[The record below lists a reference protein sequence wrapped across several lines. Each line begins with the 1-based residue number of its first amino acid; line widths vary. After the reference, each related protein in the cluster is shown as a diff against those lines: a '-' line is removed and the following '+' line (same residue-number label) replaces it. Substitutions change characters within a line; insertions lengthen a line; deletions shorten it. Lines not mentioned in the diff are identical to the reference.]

1 MRTTKFLNYFNLIV
15 AVVYLLVYLNSN
27 RLYYDYL
34 FIIGLVLTV
43 WYNWET
49 LKQIRGQRNR
59 LNTLNYGVGI
69 STILFGILLTLGSIG
84 LITEGFQ
91 SKKVHLLMG
100 LLYTPLGI
108 TTVLLTWRT
117 LKYYKSM

>member
-15 AVVYLLVYLNSN
+15 AVVFLLVYANTI
-27 RLYYDYL
+27 RLHYDYV
-34 FIIGLVLTV
+34 FIIGLILTV

-49 LKQIRGQRNR
+49 LKQIKGQRNR
-59 LNTLNYGVGI
+59 LNVLNYAVGI
-69 STILFGILLTLGSIG
+69 LTILFGVLLTLGSIG
-84 LITEGFQ
+84 LIKEGFQ

-100 LLYTPLGI
+100 LFYIPLGI
-108 TTVLLTWRT
+108 TTVLLSWRT